1 MICPGHLTPWALP
14 TSPVGFTQ
22 AVRGAS
28 GWAFHG
34 FSVMYRKDHAAVTR
48 RHECRR
54 NSLTGANFAFRIG
67 PPVRLTLGSPG
78 DSAFGGVIDGYFHRN
93 LITGQ
98 DLDIIHS
105 ELAGNM
111 GRHDHVVRELYFER
125 SVRQCFHDRTLE
137 FNYVILRQI
146 VSPPIYA
153 VFGLCAGRFLL
164 CPFAGLHT

>member
-1 MICPGHLTPWALP
+1 MCSPNLSCRLH
-14 TSPVGFTQ
+14 TSRQRGIGRGF
-22 AVRGAS
+22 
-28 GWAFHG
+28 FHG
-34 FSVMYRKDHAAVTR
+34 QSVMYRKDHAAVTR
-48 RHECRR
+48 RHECRE
-54 NSLTGANFAFRIG
+54 NSLTAANFALQASVR
-67 PPVRLTLGSPG
+67 PPGLTLGSPG
-78 DSAFGGVIDGYFHRN
+78 DSALCGVVDGYFHRD

-146 VSPPIYA
+146 VSPPICA
-153 VFGLCAGRFLL
+153 VLVLCAGWFSL
-164 CPFAGLHT
+164 CLPAGLHK